1 MSKGA
6 TSYRKRRRESYN
18 VDVKLVEIYEDLANE
33 NDDIRITA
41 ASELVSRFTP
51 ESQPSDELI
60 EKTLTRLFRG
70 LCSGRKAARI
80 GFSVA
85 LTEILSQV
93 FALSRRNASSE
104 LDTPKALRI
113 WETTSDAS
121 GSGSGQVG

>member
-1 MSKGA
+1 MFKSA

-18 VDVKLVEIYEDLANE
+18 IDVKLVEIYEDLANE

-70 LCSGRKAARI
+70 LCSGHKAARI
-80 GFSVA
+80 GFSIA

-93 FALSRRNASSE
+93 FALSGRNASSE